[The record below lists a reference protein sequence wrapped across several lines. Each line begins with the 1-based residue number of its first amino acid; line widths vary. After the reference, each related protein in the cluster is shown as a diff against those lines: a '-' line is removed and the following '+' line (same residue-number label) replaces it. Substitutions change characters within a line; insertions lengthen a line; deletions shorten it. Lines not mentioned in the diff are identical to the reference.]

1 MFIETIKFLKE
12 IFKNNYK
19 TALVGLLLTPI
30 FFYSIAAVFGVSIK
44 DHLTYLVEKSYAAE
58 REKLA
63 NQLAEINREIGETE
77 IQSHEKQKILWKLL
91 EKGLAGSEHSE
102 ALGIANRNQ
111 DALRALLEFGK
122 IYIALVEADAHTKN
136 THLLLTGMYRSLIYI
151 IKDST
156 TELEIAYDTLN
167 EVNQKI
173 GQFPD
178 VIRDEVQIE
187 VLRYL
192 SYCSARLVRSS
203 DHEVFNNQAQVVK
216 KNMMKRS
223 AASPAQYR
231 RKFYWVDLSQLVSL
245 FNSGHFKQAEEVFY
259 TLRNSLSDTE
269 FLKTK
274 ILQHEKLIK
283 KEFREEWKKY
293 IVKL

>member
-19 TALVGLLLTPI
+19 TALVGLLLTPV

-44 DHLTYLVEKSYAAE
+44 DHLRYLVEKSYAAE

-63 NQLAEINREIGETE
+63 HQLAKINEEIAETE
-77 IQSHEKQKILWKLL
+77 IQSHEKQKTLWELL
-91 EKGLAGSEHSE
+91 EKGLSGSEHSD

-111 DALRALLEFGK
+111 DALRAFLEFGK
-122 IYIALVEADAHTKN
+122 IYTALVEADAHTKN

-156 TELEIAYDTLN
+156 TELEIAFNTLN

-173 GQFPD
+173 GQFPE
-178 VIRDEVQIE
+178 VIREEVQIE

-192 SYCSARLVRSS
+192 SYCSAKLLKSS
-203 DHEVFNNQAQVVK
+203 DQEVFNNQAKVVK
-216 KNMMKRS
+216 DRMLARS
-223 AASPAQYR
+223 VATPAEYR
-231 RKFYWVDLSQLVSL
+231 RKFYWVDLSRLVRL
-245 FNSGHFKQAEEVFY
+245 FNSGQFKQADEVFLE
-259 TLRNSLSDTE
+259 LRDNLGDVE

-283 KEFREEWKKY
+283 KEFRDEWKKY